1 MFVCSVA
8 LSVKF
13 KKIATSGVYLKLL
26 KVLDS
31 FVTLLQNFC
40 GPWISTVDIMLLENA
55 RFIEMKIVMNLD
67 VQVSFCSSKENKLIQ
82 KQSFADD
89 LQNICS

>member
-1 MFVCSVA
+1 M
-8 LSVKF
+8 
-13 KKIATSGVYLKLL
+13 
-26 KVLDS
+26 
-31 FVTLLQNFC
+31 
-40 GPWISTVDIMLLENA
+40 DIMLLENA